1 VRLGAS
7 YHKIFLIIDLG
18 GSYRVIRSLTG
29 ISAKLCNWHITSLC
43 LVSIFSPGRW
53 SKLSGDVV
61 GGSELMMVR
70 SLKTRTLVGRL
81 VGLSLNHSVRVLL

>member
-1 VRLGAS
+1 
-7 YHKIFLIIDLG
+7 
-18 GSYRVIRSLTG
+18 
-29 ISAKLCNWHITSLC
+29 LC
-43 LVSIFSPGRW
+43 LDSIFSSGRW

-61 GGSELMMVR
+61 GGIELMMVR